1 MARESV
7 ELEAVVCS
15 GLGEG
20 MVFTRLD
27 WAEQEFRAKLGYSP
41 YPGTFNLQLRDAN
54 WPETRARWLGG
65 RGAAIVPPP
74 GFCAARCFPVQ
85 LEGGIAG
92 AAVFPDVPGYPPD
105 KVEVVAPVSLR
116 KALGVADG
124 DVVKLRIEIA

>member
-1 MARESV
+1 MAREIV

-20 MVFTRLD
+20 RVFTRLD

-65 RGAAIVPPP
+65 RGAAIVPPA
-74 GFCAARCFPVQ
+74 GFCAATCYPVQ
-85 LEGGIAG
+85 LEGRITG

-105 KVEVVAPVSLR
+105 KVEVIAPVSLR
-116 KALGVADG
+116 EALGVADG